1 MIDSA
6 EKSFDSSFAF
16 RVLNAISRR
25 RGQRV
30 SVTVRLGQPYWVTE
44 GEEAACMLSLDGL
57 YGRQPDIHG
66 IDPLDAIRNA
76 VILAE
81 NLLKGASD
89 EYELYWPNG
98 EPYEP
103 ID

>member
-1 MIDSA
+1 
-6 EKSFDSSFAF
+6 
-16 RVLNAISRR
+16 
-25 RGQRV
+25 
-30 SVTVRLGQPYWVTE
+30 
-44 GEEAACMLSLDGL
+44 MLSLDGL

-66 IDPLDAIRNA
+66 IDPLDAIKNA

-89 EYELYWPNG
+89 EYELYWLNG